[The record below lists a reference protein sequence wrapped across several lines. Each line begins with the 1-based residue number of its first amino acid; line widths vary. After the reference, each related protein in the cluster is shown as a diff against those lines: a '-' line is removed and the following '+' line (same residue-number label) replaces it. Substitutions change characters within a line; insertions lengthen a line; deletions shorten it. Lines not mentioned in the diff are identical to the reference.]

1 MTKNGPNGKRYD
13 ALNSYIAAYDRVDQL
28 LPIFG
33 FRKFLPLVMLPTFS
47 DTHTKNYSLSHRHTV
62 K

>member
-1 MTKNGPNGKRYD
+1 MTKNGPHGKRYD

-33 FRKFLPLVMLPTFS
+33 FRKFLPLLMLPTFS
-47 DTHTKNYSLSHRHTV
+47 DTHTQKIIH
-62 K
+62 